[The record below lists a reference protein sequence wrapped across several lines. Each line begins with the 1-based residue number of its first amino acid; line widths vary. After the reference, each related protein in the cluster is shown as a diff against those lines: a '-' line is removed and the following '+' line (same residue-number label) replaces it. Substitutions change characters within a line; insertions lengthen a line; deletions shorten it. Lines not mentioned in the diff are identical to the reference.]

1 MTDRTTG
8 AIDDLVAEVPDG
20 AKIALFKDHVPMAA
34 VRALV
39 RKGVRDLHVVNVPTS
54 GLATDM
60 LIGAGC
66 VSVVE
71 TSGVTM
77 GEYGQAPNFV
87 RAVKAGTIRPI
98 DATCPAVYTGLQAAE
113 KGVPFIPMRG
123 LVGSDIAANRD
134 DYKLI
139 DNPFEDGDRIIAI
152 PAIQPDFALV
162 HVPIADT
169 EGNLYLGHALEL
181 KTIMHAARAT
191 LATCEAVYDGNIL
204 ADPGLSPAAISAF
217 YVDRLALAPSGSWPE
232 ALPDRYDDDPDA
244 ILAYM
249 SAARTE
255 EGMRAWLDENVMS
268 EANRPSAVAAE

>member
-1 MTDRTTG
+1 MTDRVAETSD
-8 AIDDLVAEVPDG
+8 ALVAGVQDG
-20 AKIALFKDHVPMAA
+20 AKIALFKDHVPMET

-39 RKGVRDLHVVNVPTS
+39 RRGVRSLHVVTVPTS

-123 LVGSDIAANRD
+123 LIGSDIAANRD

-139 DNPFEDGDRIIAI
+139 DNPFADGDRIVAI
-152 PAIQPDFALV
+152 PAIQPDYALV
-162 HVPIADT
+162 HVPLADR
-169 EGNLYLGHALEL
+169 EGNLFLGHALEL
-181 KTIMHAARAT
+181 KTIIHASRAT
-191 LATCEAVYDGNIL
+191 LATCEAFYDGNLL
-204 ADPGLSPAAISAF
+204 ADPDLAPTVISGF
-217 YVDRLALAPSGSWPE
+217 YVDGVALAPKGSWPE
-232 ALPDRYDDDPDA
+232 ALPDRYEDDPEA
-244 ILAYM
+244 IQTYM
-249 SAARTE
+249 AAARTE
-255 EGMRAWLDENVMS
+255 EGMRSWLDANVM
-268 EANRPSAVAAE
+268 APPAVAAE